1 MEKIFKT
8 FYMYYAKKIHL
19 TSLRKKVQEMCK
31 KLSAQVH
38 LKNFSQEEFLFGMY
52 KSKSGIIISKG
63 TCSVL
68 EDFKGQ
74 IKFSYK
80 YVDWALLKI
89 VFKNK

>member
-1 MEKIFKT
+1 
-8 FYMYYAKKIHL
+8 
-19 TSLRKKVQEMCK
+19 
-31 KLSAQVH
+31 
-38 LKNFSQEEFLFGMY
+38 MY

-63 TCSVL
+63 TWSVL